1 MSTKIILALDYSDG
15 IEADKIESFLDIR
28 IVRLLFDYVDG
39 FKINHTLY
47 GLVDH
52 ILNIKHPDKE
62 LFVDFKLWDTPN
74 TVKNVIEHII
84 KHQATMTTVSTYN
97 NPEVFKTISEY
108 GNDIKL
114 LGVSFLTSW
123 TDQEVNDINAY
134 QEINDL
140 SESLLTKV
148 DLWRRHIN
156 RISEYNFSGVVCP
169 VEDIRYINQIDDS
182 LIKVCPGIRLEKYLS
197 FSHTNS
203 TGDYTGQIK
212 VSTMAEAEKQG
223 ADYVVVGRS
232 ITNAKDPIKAIKD
245 MRGVLYINK

>member
-1 MSTKIILALDYSDG
+1 LSTKIILALDYSDG

-74 TVKNVIEHII
+74 TVKNVIEHIV

-97 NPEVFKTISEY
+97 NPEVFKTISGY
-108 GNDIKL
+108 GKDIKL
-114 LGVSFLTSW
+114 FGVSSLTSW
-123 TDQEVNDINAY
+123 TDQELNDING
-134 QEINDL
+134 
-140 SESLLTKV
+140 SMFTKV

-169 VEDIRYINQIDDS
+169 VEDIQYINQIDDS
-182 LIKVCPGIRLEKYLS
+182 LIKVCPGIRANNY
-197 FSHTNS
+197 N
-203 TGDYTGQIK
+203 GDYTGQIK
-212 VSTMAEAEKQG
+212 VSTMADAEKQG

-232 ITNAKDPIKAIKD
+232 ITNAKDPIKAIKA
-245 MRGVLYINK
+245 MKEGTYINKGQT

>member
-97 NPEVFKTISEY
+97 NPEVFKTISGY
-108 GNDIKL
+108 GKDIKL
-114 LGVSFLTSW
+114 LGVSSLTSW
-123 TDQEVNDINAY
+123 TDQEVNDING
-134 QEINDL
+134 
-140 SESLLTKV
+140 SMFTKV

-169 VEDIRYINQIDDS
+169 VEEVQYINQIDKK

-212 VSTMAEAEKQG
+212 VSNMAEAEKQG

-232 ITNAKDPIKAIKD
+232 VTNAKDPIKAIKD
-245 MRGVLYINK
+245 MRGVL

>member
-1 MSTKIILALDYSDG
+1 MSTKIILALDYSNG
-15 IEADKIESFLDIR
+15 IEADK

-47 GLVDH
+47 GLVDYIH
-52 ILNIKHPDKE
+52 IKHPDKE

-74 TVKNVIEHII
+74 TVKNVVEDVI
-84 KHQATMTTVSTYN
+84 KRGATMTTVSTYN
-97 NPEVFKTISEY
+97 NSEAFKTISEY
-108 GNDIKL
+108 GRNDIKL
-114 LGVSFLTSW
+114 FGVSSLTSW
-123 TDQEVNDINAY
+123 TDQEANDINGSMY
-134 QEINDL
+134 
-140 SESLLTKV
+140 TKV
-148 DLWRRHIN
+148 DLWRIHIN

-169 VEDIRYINQIDDS
+169 VEDIQYINQIDDS

-212 VSTMAEAEKQG
+212 VSTMNDAEEQG

-232 ITNAKDPIKAIKD
+232 ITNAKDPIKAIKA
-245 MRGVLYINK
+245 MKEGTFINKGQT

>member
-1 MSTKIILALDYSDG
+1 MSTKIILALDSLDG

-97 NPEVFKTISEY
+97 NPEVFKTISGY
-108 GNDIKL
+108 GKDIKL
-114 LGVSFLTSW
+114 FGVSSLTSW
-123 TDQEVNDINAY
+123 TDQELNDING
-134 QEINDL
+134 
-140 SESLLTKV
+140 SMFTKV

-156 RISEYNFSGVVCP
+156 RISEYNFSGVICP
-169 VEDIRYINQIDDS
+169 VEEVQYIDQIDDT
-182 LIKVCPGIRLEKYLS
+182 LMKVCPGIRLDKYLS

-212 VSTMAEAEKQG
+212 VSTMADAEKQG

-232 ITNAKDPIKAIKD
+232 ITDAKDPIKAIKS
-245 MRGVLYINK
+245 MKEGTYINKGQT

>member
-15 IEADKIESFLDIR
+15 IEADR
-28 IVRLLFDYVDG
+28 IAKLLFDYVDG

-47 GLVDH
+47 GL
-52 ILNIKHPDKE
+52 IEYIGIKRPDKK
-62 LFVDFKLWDTPN
+62 LFVDFKLWDTPT
-74 TVKNVIEHII
+74 TVKNVVEDLI
-84 KHQATMTTVSTYN
+84 KHQVTMTTVSTYN

-108 GNDIKL
+108 GKDIKL
-114 LGVSFLTSW
+114 LGVSSLTSW
-123 TDQEVNDINAY
+123 TDQEVNDING
-134 QEINDL
+134 
-140 SESLLTKV
+140 SMFTKV
-148 DLWRRHIN
+148 DLWRKHIN

-169 VEDIRYINQIDDS
+169 VEDIQYINQIDDS

-212 VSTMAEAEKQG
+212 VSNMAEAEKQG

-232 ITNAKDPIKAIKD
+232 VTNAKDPIKAIKS
-245 MRGVLYINK
+245 MRGMVFINK

>member
-1 MSTKIILALDYSDG
+1 MSTKIILALDYSNG
-15 IEADKIESFLDIR
+15 IEADK

-97 NPEVFKTISEY
+97 NSEVFKAISGY
-108 GNDIKL
+108 GKDIKL
-114 LGVSFLTSW
+114 FGVSSLTSW
-123 TDQEVNDINAY
+123 TDQELNDINGSMY
-134 QEINDL
+134 
-140 SESLLTKV
+140 TKV

-169 VEDIRYINQIDDS
+169 VEDIQYINQIDDS

-212 VSTMAEAEKQG
+212 VSNMAEAENQG
-223 ADYVVVGRS
+223 ADYVVAVRS
-232 ITNAKDPIKAIKD
+232 ITNTKDPIKAIKA
-245 MRGVLYINK
+245 MKEGTYINKGQT

>member
-1 MSTKIILALDYSDG
+1 MSTKIILALDH
-15 IEADKIESFLDIR
+15 LDE
-28 IVRLLFDYVDG
+28 VKAYKDTKLLVDYVDG
-39 FKINHTLY
+39 FKINHTLFS
-47 GLVDH
+47 LVQTYSKFVIH
-52 ILNIKHPDKE
+52 QDKE

-74 TVKNVIEHII
+74 TVKNVIECIL
-84 KHQATMTTVSTYN
+84 KSNATMTTISTYN
-97 NPEVFKTISEY
+97 NPKVFKAISEY

-123 TDQEVNDINAY
+123 TDQEINDINGY

-169 VEDIRYINQIDDS
+169 VEDIQYINQIDDS

-245 MRGVLYINK
+245 IGG

>member
-1 MSTKIILALDYSDG
+1 MSTKIILALDSLDG

-97 NPEVFKTISEY
+97 NPEVFKTISGY
-108 GNDIKL
+108 GKDIKL
-114 LGVSFLTSW
+114 FGVSSLTSW
-123 TDQEVNDINAY
+123 TDQELNDING
-134 QEINDL
+134 
-140 SESLLTKV
+140 SMFTKV

-169 VEDIRYINQIDDS
+169 VEEVQYIDQIDDT
-182 LIKVCPGIRLEKYLS
+182 LMKVCPGIRLDKYLS

-203 TGDYTGQIK
+203 TGDYTGQVK
-212 VSTMAEAEKQG
+212 VSTMADARKQG

-232 ITNAKDPIKAIKD
+232 IIDAKDPLRAIETLSEGDK
-245 MRGVLYINK
+245 

>member
-1 MSTKIILALDYSDG
+1 MSTKIILALDCSDG
-15 IEADKIESFLDIR
+15 VEADK

-47 GLVDH
+47 GLVDY
-52 ILNIKHPDKE
+52 ISVKHPDKE

-74 TVKNVIEHII
+74 TVKNVVEDVI
-84 KHQATMTTVSTYN
+84 KRGATMTTVSTYN
-97 NPEVFKTISEY
+97 NSEAFETISEY
-108 GNDIKL
+108 GRNDIKL

-123 TDQEVNDINAY
+123 TDQEIKNINAY
-134 QEINDL
+134 QEVNDL

-169 VEDIRYINQIDDS
+169 VEDIQYINQIDDS

-212 VSTMAEAEKQG
+212 VSNMAEAEKQG

-232 ITNAKDPIKAIKD
+232 VTNAKDPIKAIKS
-245 MRGVLYINK
+245 MRGMVFINK